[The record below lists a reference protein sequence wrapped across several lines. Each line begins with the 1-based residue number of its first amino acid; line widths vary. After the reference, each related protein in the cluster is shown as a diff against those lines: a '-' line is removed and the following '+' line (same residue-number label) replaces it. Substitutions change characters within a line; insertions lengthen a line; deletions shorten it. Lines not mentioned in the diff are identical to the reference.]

1 VSRKRGSK
9 IWRKKARLSGR
20 SDPKS
25 KKVIAQQFPTFAGV
39 MQAPGAKDKDMRGG
53 FEHGRWQLSYY
64 DEV

>member
-1 VSRKRGSK
+1 M
-9 IWRKKARLSGR
+9 
-20 SDPKS
+20 
-25 KKVIAQQFPTFAGV
+25 IAQQFPTFAGV